1 MSSYRNSPARPKLS
15 GEYGSVSIVARTDLT
30 NTIKRFDAENPEVS
44 KKSSDAVD
52 ESRAGRN
59 FVNLKNVLLISLGF
73 FILMVCIVF
82 IINKKLLISQSEDG
96 LVKYKSSA

>member
-1 MSSYRNSPARPKLS
+1 MSSYRNSPARPKPS
-15 GEYGSVSIVARTDLT
+15 GEYGSVSIVARNDLT

-52 ESRAGRN
+52 ESRAGTN
-59 FVNLKNVLLISLGF
+59 FVSLKNVLLISLGF
-73 FILMVCIVF
+73 FILMVCIVA
-82 IINKKLLISQSEDG
+82 IIDKKLLISQSEDG